1 MSRLS
6 FASKSARVRA
16 VVSLALLA
24 SIAVVTEAGHRW
36 L

>member
-1 MSRLS
+1 MSHLS
-6 FASKSARVRA
+6 FGRARVRA

-24 SIAVVTEAGHRW
+24 SIALVTEAGHRW